1 MALFV
6 DGEISSLQDLR
17 NHETSILDLASS
29 EVIDLGSKLVLAQND
44 LAIELA
50 GFLERNQETA
60 RWSGVQHVVI
70 TEALRVWHTLH
81 TLELTYRDVANTQ
94 VIERYSAKLV
104 LYSELARGARKRLFE
119 GGVGLVSAPESN
131 SVQDPEYYAVESH
144 RLRRG

>member
-17 NHETSILDLASS
+17 SHETSILDLASS
-29 EVIDLGSKLVLAQND
+29 EGIDLGGKLQLAQND

-50 GFLERNQETA
+50 WFLERNQETV
-60 RWSGVQHVVI
+60 RWAGVQQVVI

-81 TLELTYRDVANTQ
+81 ALELTYRDAANTQ
-94 VIERYSAKLV
+94 VTERYSAKLT
-104 LYSELARGARKRLFE
+104 LYAELARAARSRLFE
-119 GGVGLVSAPESN
+119 GGVGLVSKPEAN
-131 SVQDPEYYAVESH
+131 SVQDPEYYAVESR